1 MGMLYFDLNLSFLII
16 LELNFWKVEPEKRL
30 MVGMV
35 MDYFFTFGEF
45 FLVLMAYIFRSW
57 RILTLVITLFT
68 LPFCGFYL

>member
-57 RILTLVITLFT
+57 RVLTLVITLFT